1 MSASEVYKQC
11 YVKLVMALPMNDS
24 LFLAQLFSCGLFH
37 GDLKNQIKVEKTSAD
52 KATCFLDHVI
62 GPSISVGNST
72 NFHKLLNIMEESEND
87 RLQVLAEEIKTT
99 LKEEQINTTGYCNV
113 ATYFASVG

>member
-37 GDLKNQIKVEKTSAD
+37 GDLKNQIKAEKTSVD

-62 GPSISVGNST
+62 GPNLSVGNST